1 MDNHEEYILRVLHRT
16 NAGLQDSLIPAH
28 GAKLKRLVETFDA
41 SPSLAGEIAALMSVH
56 GFGKCALAM
65 EWLYERTRRPED
77 EFTPEQ
83 FESDVLLLNE
93 KIFEAFLNQPFDMPD
108 YSRAAGAAEMVRPV
122 NAEVQMSADE
132 LQLSDGHTAS
142 SSAPPP
148 TLSEPSWDTV
158 TPIFSSLESD
168 LTSAPASA
176 PETFS
181 GSEPGLRDIFDAEL
195 TEIAGRVA
203 ESAALVIEKSAAERP
218 VTVSVLRVTA
228 RAAMDAAR
236 AANNLVAQD
245 FFGALVRFI
254 GTADEMGKIRHDLF
268 AESLR
273 DVADRL
279 TIALSQP
286 DNGMVL
292 LKNITAYLADPKELL
307 GKK

>member
-28 GAKLKRLVETFDA
+28 GAKLKRLVDTFDS
-41 SPSLAGEIAALMSVH
+41 SPSLAGEIAALMSVR

-65 EWLYERTRRPED
+65 EWLYERTRRTD
-77 EFTPEQ
+77 DDFSPEQ

-108 YSRAAGAAEMVRPV
+108 YGRAAGPAETVRPV
-122 NAEVQMSADE
+122 NADVQMSADE
-132 LQLSDGHTAS
+132 LQLSEGSTVS
-142 SSAPPP
+142 TPPPP
-148 TLSEPSWDTV
+148 TLTEPSWDTV
-158 TPIFSSLESD
+158 TPIFSSLESE
-168 LTSAPASA
+168 LTAAPAIES
-176 PETFS
+176 ETPS
-181 GSEPGLRDIFDAEL
+181 GNEPGLRDIFDAEL

-218 VTVSVLRVTA
+218 VTVSVLRVSA

-245 FFGALVRFI
+245 FFGALVKFI

-279 TIALSQP
+279 AIALSQP